1 MDGWI
6 GWSLDGVRQ
15 RAPYGVNNNLLR
27 LFLYECIHF
36 CLLYLYLEN
45 SDNRWQHIC
54 EKLHS
59 FLLLLPLC
67 RGRDKGVVGK
77 AGQASIGEGWN
88 PIVGLQSTVGQT
100 IVRQPMEGKG
110 GDGEVWKGC
119 SIVGRRLV
127 KSCSR
132 VVSGIAVWAVG
143 QAVVAGKVFFLKV
156 FILVKCQKK
165 NWQTYLKERED
176 RIKDGRPE
184 G

>member
-15 RAPYGVNNNLLR
+15 RAPYGVDNNLLR

-119 SIVGRRLV
+119 SIVGRQLV

-143 QAVVAGKVFFLKV
+143 QAVVAGKVFFVESFHFSKMP
-156 FILVKCQKK
+156 KK
-165 NWQTYLKERED
+165 DWQTYLKERE
-176 RIKDGRPE
+176 RTG
-184 G
+184 